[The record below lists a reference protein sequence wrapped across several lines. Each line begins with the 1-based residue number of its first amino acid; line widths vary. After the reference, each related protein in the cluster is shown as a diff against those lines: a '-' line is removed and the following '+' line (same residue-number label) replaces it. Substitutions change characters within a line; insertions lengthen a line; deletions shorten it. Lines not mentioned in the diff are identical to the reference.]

1 MKFKDFLLIKQEKT
15 RYHKERISRFSIGFD
30 IGVMKMH
37 DVDSSAVPITESLT
51 KNTSESVKPK
61 ISTAFNSIKKS
72 NGSGIK
78 A

>member
-51 KNTSESVKPK
+51 KIHLNQLNQRYQPL
-61 ISTAFNSIKKS
+61 STQ
-72 NGSGIK
+72 
-78 A
+78 